1 MFIVESF
8 SKNSDELNMTH
19 ISEKVYVNI
28 LDTKDLSVERHSLSD
43 IYFNYKDVKIYGL
56 EIKGIFT
63 PDSIKDL
70 HYWSINKAYSLNEHC
85 SCLIY
90 DNKIYFYIDD
100 SGLCFK
106 EDTMLSDISNNDLR
120 LMMTKYHIDIQ
131 VLYEK
136 AFFNL
141 VNTVESF
148 MLDKAKLKI
157 AFGYAP
163 ISYIKLDVASA
174 FFDDNN
180 DYVDLFLFGTAPSS
194 GVDYNKMCEIL
205 SNKLGY
211 NVCYALQRT
220 GFGDSQT
227 RLVIGVSRDTFIKE
241 FLKPLVI

>member
-8 SKNSDELNMTH
+8 SKNYDELNMTH

-70 HYWSINKAYSLNEHC
+70 HYWSINKAYSLNDC

-90 DNKIYFYIDD
+90 DNKIYFYVDD

-106 EDTMLSDISNNDLR
+106 EGTMLSDISNNDLR

-148 MLDKAKLKI
+148 MSDKAKLKI
-157 AFGYAP
+157 AFGYTP
-163 ISYIKLDVASA
+163 VTFIKLDVVSA

-180 DYVDLFLFGTAPSS
+180 DYVDLFSFGTAPSS
-194 GVDYNKMCEIL
+194 GVDYNKICEIL
-205 SNKLGY
+205 SSKLGY
-211 NVCYALQRT
+211 SVCYALQRT
-220 GFGDSQT
+220 GFGDLQT
-227 RLVIGVSRDTFIKE
+227 RLVLGVSRDTFRKE